1 MNKHAQSRATILQAA
16 GVVPNASR
24 RNVRNRPI
32 TDQDYAPVPP
42 PPNLQVHPAGDCLI
56 WLWNL
61 NADGYG
67 TGSFPKREQLAHR
80 QAFAQSRR
88 QPPTNNVLH
97 LCHRPFCIQPSHLY
111 DGSAKQNSEDRKIRI
126 SEGLNFDLFTQRSET
141 VQAVA
146 KYLWPSPPGHSQD
159 PLLISPVQHECEFI
173 VPAMDRRICSTCGR
187 DDQATEDTHYRGGVH
202 QPANHDPNIV
212 HISKSSRSF
221 RDLAPGITVQMNGT
235 TDYSIPRTR
244 AERRR
249 RDKAARKSPFRNKPV
264 HLGSTRVKFK
274 PGETTHINMKLHD
287 FETPGP
293 GILLWVARPIE
304 HGTED
309 PTCLS

>member
-1 MNKHAQSRATILQAA
+1 MNKHTQSRATILQAA
-16 GVVPNASR
+16 GVIPNPNR

-56 WLWNL
+56 WLWSL

-67 TGSFPKREQLAHR
+67 TGSFPDREQLAHR

-88 QPPTNNVLH
+88 HAPNLSVLH

-111 DGSAKQNSEDRKIRI
+111 DGSAKQNSEDRKIRT

-146 KYLWPSPPGHSQD
+146 KYLWPSPPRNPQD

-173 VPAMDRRICSTCGR
+173 VPAMDRRICPTCGR
-187 DDQATEDTHYRGGVH
+187 DDQATDDTHDRGGVH
-202 QPANHDPNIV
+202 QPANNDPNVV

-221 RDLAPGITVQMNGT
+221 RDLTPGITVQINGT

-249 RDKAARKSPFRNKPV
+249 REKAARKSPFRNTPV
-264 HLGSTRVKFK
+264 HLGSTRVRFK
-274 PGETTHINMKLHD
+274 PGETTHINMKMDD

-293 GILLWVARPIE
+293 GVLLLVAQPVAHGHE
-304 HGTED
+304 HPDT
-309 PTCLS
+309 P

>member
-16 GVVPNASR
+16 GVIPNPSR
-24 RNVRNRPI
+24 RKAKRQPI
-32 TDQDYAPVPP
+32 TDLDYAPVPP

-67 TGSFPKREQLAHR
+67 TGSFPDREQLAHR
-80 QAFAQSRR
+80 QAFTQSRR
-88 QPPTNNVLH
+88 HPPNLSVLH

-111 DGSAKQNSEDRKIRI
+111 DGSAKQNSEDRKIRT
-126 SEGLNFDLFTQRSET
+126 SEGFHFDLFTQRSAT

-146 KYLWPSPPGHSQD
+146 KYLWPAPRKNPRE
-159 PLLISPVQHECEFI
+159 PLLLSPVEHECEFI
-173 VPAMDRRICSTCGR
+173 VPAMDRRICPTCGR
-187 DDQATEDTHYRGGVH
+187 DDQSTDEAPYRGGVH
-202 QPANHDPNIV
+202 QPANDDPNV
-212 HISKSSRSF
+212 AHISRSSRSF
-221 RDLAPGITVQMNGT
+221 RDLAPGVTVQMNGT

-293 GILLWVARPIE
+293 GIILWVARPIGN
-304 HGTED
+304 GTD
-309 PTCLS
+309 